1 VLKNRK
7 VPSTIREPR
16 GLERRA
22 GVAVHH
28 ARFHG
33 VRPCPQ
39 STGNASGPGMRS
51 KALFAPPAQRSR
63 TVPRAAREMK
73 RRQVSKNRKVGT
85 VDGDPRTAPCYAPNE
100 RRRPRDA
107 RLQRGTASLDVDR
120 GRVTVAHV
128 RAGVSTRHRRLEE
141 GQVARRKTLRD
152 EHEQTNSNP
161 NITSEDKTS
170 FREVSCGASQQ
181 RHGARARDAH
191 TTRNFPFTMTSVTRV
206 DTAAARKDISSLPLE
221 VISTHILKSEFLQE
235 TADLGRLHAVS
246 KGMRDA
252 VDATGREIKK
262 LSDWEAVDLG
272 YVSLLKARHTRGV
285 LKDECLTC
293 AAAARNGD
301 LEELKALRAEKFPWD
316 DETCTHAAPH
326 GHLDVLKW
334 VRANGCTWDR
344 HTRELAALKGCFET

>member
-1 VLKNRK
+1 
-7 VPSTIREPR
+7 
-16 GLERRA
+16 
-22 GVAVHH
+22 
-28 ARFHG
+28 
-33 VRPCPQ
+33 
-39 STGNASGPGMRS
+39 
-51 KALFAPPAQRSR
+51 
-63 TVPRAAREMK
+63 
-73 RRQVSKNRKVGT
+73 
-85 VDGDPRTAPCYAPNE
+85 
-100 RRRPRDA
+100 
-107 RLQRGTASLDVDR
+107 
-120 GRVTVAHV
+120 
-128 RAGVSTRHRRLEE
+128 
-141 GQVARRKTLRD
+141 
-152 EHEQTNSNP
+152 
-161 NITSEDKTS
+161 
-170 FREVSCGASQQ
+170 
-181 RHGARARDAH
+181 
-191 TTRNFPFTMTSVTRV
+191 MTSVTRV